1 MRATPRYDA
10 AQPDL
15 TDAPLV
21 FTPENWATPQALT
34 VRAQDDQI
42 DEQPRGRLHHPYF
55 PHRLQR

>member
-1 MRATPRYDA
+1 MTRARGRPDGQPQADVRVTPRYDA

-34 VRAQDDQI
+34 VRT
-42 DEQPRGRLHHPYF
+42 G
-55 PHRLQR
+55 